1 MPFIEG
7 IPATR
12 HNPNQGHIMTSAN
25 TTARAN
31 LIKTIAD
38 KIKALQAE
46 LAAFPANSRA
56 ARAVQ
61 LREEI
66 AGLIVRKE
74 KLEAKLNKETVIDNK
89 TGKVEDESTVDSA
102 YQKFA
107 EARDN
112 FLKARGATS
121 GSRYLVAL
129 LSSLLVATGLGWAL
143 NLAVNMLTAV
153 AIIYT
158 GSAFLGMLIY
168 IIGMVVSIVLG
179 VKLMS
184 ATFNYINDGVIDSHY
199 QLVKSYTGYK
209 LAQVKSLFSSSKPVA
224 VA

>member
-7 IPATR
+7 IPAITAT
-12 HNPNQGHIMTSAN
+12 NLNQGHIMTSAN
-25 TTARAN
+25 TTTRAN

-66 AGLIVRKE
+66 AGLVVRKE
-74 KLEAKLNKETVIDNK
+74 KLEAKLNKETVIDND
-89 TGKVEDESTVDSA
+89 TGKIDPAVDSA
-102 YQKFA
+102 YQRFND
-107 EARDN
+107 ARN
-112 FLKARGATS
+112 EFLKARGITS

-158 GSAFLGMLIY
+158 GSAFLSMLIY

-184 ATFNYINDGVIDSHY
+184 ATFNYINDAVIDDHY
-199 QLVKSYTGYK
+199 KLVKSYAGYK

>member
-1 MPFIEG
+1 
-7 IPATR
+7 
-12 HNPNQGHIMTSAN
+12 MTSAN

-74 KLEAKLNKETVIDNK
+74 KLEAKLNKETVIDND
-89 TGKVEDESTVDSA
+89 TGKIDPAVDSA
-102 YQKFA
+102 YQRFND
-107 EARDN
+107 ARN
-112 FLKARGATS
+112 EFLKARGITS

-158 GSAFLGMLIY
+158 GSAFLSMLIY

-184 ATFNYINDGVIDSHY
+184 ATFNYINDAVIDDHY
-199 QLVKSYTGYK
+199 KLVKSYAGYK

>member
-1 MPFIEG
+1 MN
-7 IPATR
+7 T
-12 HNPNQGHIMTSAN
+12 TN
-25 TTARAN
+25 TTARAS

-38 KIKALQAE
+38 KIKSLQAE

-74 KLEAKLNKETVIDNK
+74 KLEAKLNKETVIDND
-89 TGKVEDESTVDSA
+89 TGKIDPTVDSA
-102 YQKFA
+102 YQNFA
-107 EARDN
+107 NARDE

-129 LSSLLVATGLGWAL
+129 LSSLLAATGLGWAL
-143 NLAVNMLTAV
+143 NLAVNMLTAL

-209 LAQVKSLFSSSKPVA
+209 LAQAKSLFSSNKSVTA
-224 VA
+224 

>member
-1 MPFIEG
+1 MPFTEG

-46 LAAFPANSRA
+46 LATFPANSRA

-66 AGLIVRKE
+66 AGLIVRKV
-74 KLEAKLNKETVIDNK
+74 KLEAKLNKETVIDND
-89 TGKVEDESTVDSA
+89 TGKIDPAVDSA
-102 YQKFA
+102 YQRFND
-107 EARDN
+107 ARN
-112 FLKARGATS
+112 EFLKARGVTS

-158 GSAFLGMLIY
+158 GSAFLSMLIY

-184 ATFNYINDGVIDSHY
+184 ATFNYINDAVIDDHY
-199 QLVKSYTGYK
+199 KLVKSYAGYK
-209 LAQVKSLFSSSKPVA
+209 LTQVKSLFSSSKPVA

>member
-1 MPFIEG
+1 
-7 IPATR
+7 
-12 HNPNQGHIMTSAN
+12 MTSAN
-25 TTARAN
+25 TTARAS

-74 KLEAKLNKETVIDNK
+74 KLEAKLNKETVIDNG
-89 TGKVEDESTVDSA
+89 TGKIDPAVDSA
-102 YQKFA
+102 YQRFND
-107 EARDN
+107 ARN
-112 FLKARGATS
+112 EFLKARGITS

-158 GSAFLGMLIY
+158 GSAFLSMLIY

-199 QLVKSYTGYK
+199 QLAKSYTGYK
-209 LAQVKSLFSSSKPVA
+209 LAQVKSLFSSGKPAA

>member
-1 MPFIEG
+1 
-7 IPATR
+7 
-12 HNPNQGHIMTSAN
+12 MTSAN
-25 TTARAN
+25 TTARAY

-74 KLEAKLNKETVIDNK
+74 KLEAKLNKETVIDND
-89 TGKVEDESTVDSA
+89 TGKIDPAVDSA
-102 YQKFA
+102 YQRFND
-107 EARDN
+107 ARN
-112 FLKARGATS
+112 EFLKARGITS

-158 GSAFLGMLIY
+158 GSAFLSMLIY

-184 ATFNYINDGVIDSHY
+184 ATFNYINDAVIDDHY
-199 QLVKSYTGYK
+199 KLVKSYAGYK